1 MSKNK
6 KKRSFPTAYTVLFI
20 VLVFAAIL
28 THTVPAGSYAK
39 LLYNEETTNF
49 AITMPDGSEE
59 EMPATQATLD
69 ELGIKV
75 DVEKF
80 TDGSIYKPVAIPGS
94 YSLRFQWLT

>member
-1 MSKNK
+1 
-6 KKRSFPTAYTVLFI
+6 
-20 VLVFAAIL
+20 
-28 THTVPAGSYAK
+28 
-39 LLYNEETTNF
+39 
-49 AITMPDGSEE
+49 MPDGSEE